1 MNVGERQRRLSAM
14 VEQDPGIIFHDL
26 YGHLW
31 NRDWL
36 RLAHDYVAQNAGS
49 ITAGCDGMT
58 MKDFDRH
65 LEANLACLRED
76 LKAGTFT
83 PPRAESVHPESV
95 GTDAPFRHPV
105 YPRSDCPGSA
115 PHGPGTHLRGGI

>member
-65 LEANLACLRED
+65 LEVNLECLRED

-83 PPRAESVHPESV
+83 GSVANFAQRARK
-95 GTDAPFRHPV
+95 GQLDLPV
-105 YPRSDCPGSA
+105 WGLSSQGVE
-115 PHGPGTHLRGGI
+115 